1 MYTHLL
7 TSGCS
12 FTETLRFM
20 NTPYSS
26 THKEAG
32 YYNGRDLDHSEVMSE
47 LQPLIDQKSTCCR
60 CGSWAP
66 FLALE
71 LGIPL
76 KRLTNYAMGSQGNQ
90 MIARNIVHGVEALLA
105 KEVPVE
111 DILVGVAWS
120 GIDRGSSYSSI
131 VGQNYFGEGSNKAK
145 WMVNPVKFF
154 EESERTVGW
163 KIYNH
168 HWASP
173 PNNWTSEPLHED
185 SRSYYNVYNETSTFA
200 IESAER
206 IHWVQEYLNGK
217 GIDYFFTNMSK
228 KASIFGSDV
237 DKISENHVRKT
248 IELIDRSKFCEYL
261 GIVEWQ
267 AHYMNTSV
275 GPDGLCVD
283 WLSRHPSTYSS
294 YMYVKDQILPYL
306 DKNYP
311 THT

>member
-12 FTETLRFM
+12 FTESVWFT

-26 THKEAG
+26 AHKEVG
-32 YYNGRDLDHSEVMSE
+32 YCDRDLDYDEAMSE
-47 LQPLIDQKSTCCR
+47 LQPLIDNKSTCNR
-60 CGSWAP
+60 CASWAP
-66 FLALE
+66 WLALE

-105 KEVPVE
+105 KEVPVK

-120 GIDRGSSYSSI
+120 GIDRGSSYTSL
-131 VGQNYFGEGSNKAK
+131 VDPNYFEESSNKAG

-173 PNNWTSEPLHED
+173 MNHLSMSEPLHED
-185 SRSYYNVYNETSTFA
+185 SKLYYNVYNETSTFA

-228 KASIFGSDV
+228 QASIFGPATQQIPD
-237 DKISENHVRKT
+237 NHVKKT
-248 IELIDRSKFCEYL
+248 IELIDRSKYCEWL
-261 GIVEWQ
+261 GIAEWQ
-267 AHYMNTSV
+267 ANYMNTNV
-275 GPDGLCVD
+275 GPDGSYDD
-283 WLSRHPSTYSS
+283 WIERHPSTYSS
-294 YMYVKDQILPYL
+294 YMYVKDQILPHL
-306 DKNYP
+306 EKNYP
-311 THT
+311 TNT

>member
-12 FTETLRFM
+12 FTESVRFM
-20 NTPYSS
+20 NTPYGS

-32 YYNGRDLDHSEVMSE
+32 YYHGRDRDHDEVMSD
-47 LQPLIDQKSTCCR
+47 LQPLIDQKSTCNY

-66 FLALE
+66 WLALE

-76 KRLTNYAMGSQGNQ
+76 KSLTNYAMGSQGNQ

-105 KEVPVE
+105 KEVPVK

-120 GIDRGSSYSSI
+120 GIDRGSSYTSL
-131 VGQNYFGEGSNKAK
+131 VDPNYFEEASNRAG
-145 WMVNPVKFF
+145 WMVNPVQFL

-168 HWASP
+168 HWANP
-173 PNNWTSEPLHED
+173 WAKPLHED
-185 SRSYYNVYNETSTFA
+185 SKLYYNVYNETSTFA

-206 IHWVQEYLNGK
+206 IHWVQEYLNSK
-217 GIDYFFTNMSK
+217 GIDYFFTNMSIQ
-228 KASIFGSDV
+228 ASIFGPATQQISD
-237 DKISENHVRKT
+237 KHVTKT
-248 IELIDRSKFCEYL
+248 IDLIDRSKYCEWL
-261 GIVEWQ
+261 GIAEWQ
-267 AHYMNTSV
+267 ANYMN
-275 GPDGLCVD
+275 DD
-283 WLSRHPSTYSS
+283 EWLERHPSTYSS
-294 YMYVKDQILPYL
+294 YMYMKDQILPYL
-306 DKNYP
+306 EKNYP